1 MPSEKSEKVRYCL
14 ENAARWERMASG
26 LHDPGLRVAYADSAS
41 QWRRLAEEIE
51 HMEQETESLFPA
63 DNS

>member
-1 MPSEKSEKVRYCL
+1 MPSEKVRYCL

-26 LHDPGLRVAYADSAS
+26 PHDPGLRAAYADSAS
-41 QWRRLAEEIE
+41 QWRRPAEEIE
-51 HMEQETESLFPA
+51 HMETRDGVFIPA